1 MSELDAKTSYPLG
14 WIRPLVAGAG
24 PRYLQIVDLIGDA
37 IRLEKLAPGDQ
48 VPPQRSL
55 AAALGV
61 DLTTVTRAYTE
72 ARNRGLIESFGGRG
86 SFVATP
92 RNAAGAVRIDLGMN
106 VPPQPSGRSL
116 GDLVRTGVDELF
128 LRQSSERLS
137 AYDTGSLN
145 ASAIQAGQAWLG
157 PALGDL
163 AHGNLIMSA
172 GTQAAIFAILLS
184 VTRRGDTV
192 LCDPMTYPGFLLAAR
207 KLDLRVAA
215 VAADASGVTPD
226 GIEKAHRATGASVI
240 YLNPTLHNPTT
251 QTMPAERRE
260 AVAATLR
267 KLKMTLLEDDP
278 YRFLLNDA
286 PPPLATFTGGLRTY
300 YMASLSKCLWPSLRT
315 AFVLVPE
322 DGDSEALQENLR
334 ASGMGGS
341 PLLFGL
347 SEQWIRTGMARQLL
361 VEVQREARA
370 RQTLARSVLPR
381 SAVAHPSGLHIWLPL
396 PPQWN
401 SQIFAD
407 TLEQR
412 GIAVA
417 SSDAFSTEPDLG
429 NAVRISVGGAA
440 SQPEL
445 SNALQQIS
453 NLLQEDRRR
462 SVRPVV

>member
-1 MSELDAKTSYPLG
+1 MPELDSKASRPLA

-24 PRYLQIVDLIGDA
+24 PRYLQIVDLIADA
-37 IRLEKLAPGDQ
+37 IRQDKLAPGDQ

-92 RNAAGAVRIDLGMN
+92 SNAAGAARIDLSMN

-116 GDLVRTGVDELF
+116 GDFVRTGVDELF

-137 AYDTGSLN
+137 AYDTGGLN
-145 ASAIQAGQAWLG
+145 SSAIQAGRAWLG

-163 AHGNLIMSA
+163 AHGKLVMSA

-192 LCDPMTYPGFLLAAR
+192 LCEPLTYPGFLLAAR
-207 KLDLRVAA
+207 KLDLRVVA
-215 VAADASGVTPD
+215 VQTDDEGIMPDALES
-226 GIEKAHRATGASVI
+226 AQRSTGAGIV

-251 QTMPAERRE
+251 RTMPAGRRE
-260 AVAATLR
+260 DIAAMLR
-267 KLKMTLLEDDP
+267 KLKMTLIEDDP
-278 YRFLLNDA
+278 YGFLLNDA
-286 PPPLATFTGGLRTY
+286 PPPLATFTGGERTY

-315 AFVLVPE
+315 AFVLMPE
-322 DGDSEALQENLR
+322 DGDGAAVQENLR

-361 VEVQREARA
+361 VEIQREARA
-370 RQTLARSVLPR
+370 RQTLARSLLPK
-381 SAVAHPSGLHIWLPL
+381 SASAHPSGLHIWLPL

-401 SQIFAD
+401 SQLFVD

-412 GIAVA
+412 GIIVA
-417 SSDAFSTEPDLG
+417 GSDAFGTEPDLG

-440 SQPEL
+440 SQPQL
-445 SNALQQIS
+445 RNALQQIS
-453 NLLQEDRRR
+453 HLLQEDRRR
-462 SVRPVV
+462 GARPIV